1 LRTIAIFKSAQ
12 LFKKNK
18 RLNRLKL
25 DENRIILTFPK
36 CIRMITKNELKYIQ
50 SFAHKKHWAE
60 ESVFILEGPK
70 MMEELMASEWVI
82 RQAYATK
89 QWIETQPFKP
99 HYVTEVAD
107 FELDKLT
114 QLQKANQVL
123 ALVEKKQINAPLN
136 LKGKLTLLLDGI
148 QDPGNLGTIIRTA
161 DWFGLEQIVVSA
173 DTASCF
179 NPKVIQSTMGSILR
193 VDVIVEDLEA
203 LIQSSKMPVYGA
215 VLEGKSI
222 QATELA
228 KEGLLLIGN
237 ESKGIRSPL
246 LALITDPIT
255 IPKYGAAES
264 LNAAVATGIILAKWQ
279 H

>member
-1 LRTIAIFKSAQ
+1 M
-12 LFKKNK
+12 
-18 RLNRLKL
+18 
-25 DENRIILTFPK
+25 
-36 CIRMITKNELKYIQ
+36 RMINKNELKYIQ

-60 ESVFILEGPK
+60 ESVFMIEGPK

-89 QWIETQPFKP
+89 DWIQTQPFKP

-107 FELDKLT
+107 FELDKMT
-114 QLQKANQVL
+114 QLQKANQVI
-123 ALVEKKQINAPLN
+123 ALVEKKQSHTPIN

-161 DWFGLEQIVVSA
+161 DWFGLNQIIVSA

-179 NPKVIQSTMGSILR
+179 NPKVVQSTMGSILR
-193 VDVIVEDLEA
+193 VEVIVADLAE
-203 LIQSSKMPVYGA
+203 LIESSKMPIYGA
-215 VLEGKSI
+215 LLEGKLI
-222 QATELA
+222 QTTNLT

-237 ESKGIRSPL
+237 ESKGIRAPL
-246 LALITDPIT
+246 LAMITHPIT

>member
-1 LRTIAIFKSAQ
+1 LEKISLQKIKWLRSLKIKKNRDESAIFIAEGEKIVGELIKFHSDKINLILSSQDLFDQ
-12 LFKKNK
+12 LELSRFKNTFIGSTSDFEKVTNLSTPPKIIAVASKLDRKEIEKNK
-18 RLNRLKL
+18 R
-25 DENRIILTFPK
+25 II
-36 CIRMITKNELKYIQ
+36 I
-50 SFAHKKHWAE
+50 
-60 ESVFILEGPK
+60 
-70 MMEELMASEWVI
+70 
-82 RQAYATK
+82 
-89 QWIETQPFKP
+89 
-99 HYVTEVAD
+99 
-107 FELDKLT
+107 
-114 QLQKANQVL
+114 
-123 ALVEKKQINAPLN
+123 
-136 LKGKLTLLLDGI
+136 LDGI

-222 QATELA
+222 QTTELA
-228 KEGLLLIGN
+228 KEGLLIIGN

-246 LALITDPIT
+246 LEMITHPIT

>member
-1 LRTIAIFKSAQ
+1 
-12 LFKKNK
+12 
-18 RLNRLKL
+18 
-25 DENRIILTFPK
+25 
-36 CIRMITKNELKYIQ
+36 MINKNELKYIQ

-89 QWIETQPFKP
+89 EWIETQPFKP

-123 ALVEKKQINAPLN
+123 ALVEKKQINSLLN

-222 QATELA
+222 QTTELA
-228 KEGLLLIGN
+228 KEGLLIIGN

>member
-1 LRTIAIFKSAQ
+1 
-12 LFKKNK
+12 
-18 RLNRLKL
+18 
-25 DENRIILTFPK
+25 
-36 CIRMITKNELKYIQ
+36 MINKNELKYIQ

-70 MMEELMASEWVI
+70 MMEELMASDFVI

-89 QWIETQPFKP
+89 DWIQAQPFKP

-107 FELDKLT
+107 FELDKMT

-123 ALVEKKQINAPLN
+123 ALVEKRQGHGTLN
-136 LKGKLTLLLDGI
+136 LKGKLSLLLDGI

-161 DWFGLEQIVVSA
+161 DWFGLDQIFVSA

-179 NPKVIQSTMGSILR
+179 NPKVVQSTMGSILR
-193 VDVIVEDLEA
+193 VEVIVADLAE
-203 LIQSSKMPVYGA
+203 LIQSSKMPIYGA

-222 QATELA
+222 QTTDLA

-246 LALITDPIT
+246 LAMITDPIT
-255 IPKYGAAES
+255 IPRFGAAES
-264 LNAAVATGIILAKWQ
+264 LNAAVATGIILSKWK